1 MLRSITFGR
10 KLTINNSVIMKNINV
25 SLFAILLCAFLRFL
39 EQGDGNVFVLA
50 LPVGRCSSGSVCIW
64 SAGSVGIGSSGS
76 VGRCS
81 FGSVCLSFSRPL
93 DL

>member
-39 EQGDGNVFVLA
+39 EQGDGNVFYYNEDHEEKI
-50 LPVGRCSSGSVCIW
+50 SN
-64 SAGSVGIGSSGS
+64 
-76 VGRCS
+76 
-81 FGSVCLSFSRPL
+81 
-93 DL
+93 